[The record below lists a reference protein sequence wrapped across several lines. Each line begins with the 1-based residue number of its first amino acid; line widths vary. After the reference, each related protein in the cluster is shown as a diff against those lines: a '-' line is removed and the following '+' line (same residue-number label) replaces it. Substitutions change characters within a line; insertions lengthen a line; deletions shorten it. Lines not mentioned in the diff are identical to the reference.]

1 MDREQL
7 VLGTDRE
14 TLNPKEL
21 MALSAST
28 QRPRGQGNVLSSV
41 GTRESPKACSLKH
54 AISLNIS
61 LCFCDNRLSRV
72 L

>member
-1 MDREQL
+1 MDRDQL

-28 QRPRGQGNVLSSV
+28 QRGQGDKEMCSALLGQEKAPKPAVLSML
-41 GTRESPKACSLKH
+41 SL
-54 AISLNIS
+54 
-61 LCFCDNRLSRV
+61 
-72 L
+72 